1 MSQKPQDNGV
11 IYLLAFIG
19 LCVVFGFFVKSGL
32 FNVFAWIFGGFL
44 IYTVYIKGPFILLK
58 SEKLSDKFYGLVGLS
73 FISFF
78 IWMILD
84 KTLK

>member
-1 MSQKPQDNGV
+1 MSQKPEDNSI

-19 LCVVFGFFVKSGL
+19 LCTIFGLFVKSGL
-32 FNVFAWIFGGFL
+32 FNIIVWIIGGCFF
-44 IYTVYIKGPFILLK
+44 YQFFIKGIFLLLQ
-58 SEKLSDKFYGLVGLS
+58 SEKLYDKFQGLVLLG
-73 FISFF
+73 FISPF